1 VCLVSAGLDVLDC
14 IDDLFS
20 HEKVGTNLIFT
31 RAWAEE
37 YCGNLASAFVKAHVD
52 PDSLE

>member
-1 VCLVSAGLDVLDC
+1 VCLTSAGLDVLDY

-31 RAWAEE
+31 RALAEE
-37 YCGNLASAFVKAHVD
+37 CYGNLASAFVIAHVD